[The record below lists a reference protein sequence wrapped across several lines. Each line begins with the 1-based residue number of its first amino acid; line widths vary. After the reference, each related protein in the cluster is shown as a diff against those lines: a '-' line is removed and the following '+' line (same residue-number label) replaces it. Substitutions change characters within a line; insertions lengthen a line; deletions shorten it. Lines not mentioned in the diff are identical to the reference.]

1 VGTAHLQVLPTT
13 VQGILAARIDGLSPE
28 GKTLLQQLAV
38 IGREFPLSLLRQV
51 IAQPEDELYRLLAS
65 LQRKEFLYE
74 QPAFPEVEYRFKHA
88 LTQEVA
94 YNSVLQERRKALHER
109 TAQAIETLFHSKL
122 EDHYSRSSNT
132 LKAIEYLQRKCQ
144 NSEGSLALNFFLRC
158 RREGKR
164 KVRGGGSYV
173 VSALWG
179 RYNHGTIGT
188 HGARVSE
195 VSLPSL
201 PATLQ

>member
-1 VGTAHLQVLPTT
+1 M
-13 VQGILAARIDGLSPE
+13 RS
-28 GKTLLQQLAV
+28 
-38 IGREFPLSLLRQV
+38 SLCV
-51 IAQPEDELYRLLAS
+51 
-65 LQRKEFLYE
+65 
-74 QPAFPEVEYRFKHA
+74 
-88 LTQEVA
+88 
-94 YNSVLQERRKALHER
+94 ALH
-109 TAQAIETLFHSKL
+109 
-122 EDHYSRSSNT
+122 
-132 LKAIEYLQRKCQ
+132 RKCQ

-164 KVRGGGSYV
+164 KVGGGGSYV

-201 PATLQ
+201 QATLQ